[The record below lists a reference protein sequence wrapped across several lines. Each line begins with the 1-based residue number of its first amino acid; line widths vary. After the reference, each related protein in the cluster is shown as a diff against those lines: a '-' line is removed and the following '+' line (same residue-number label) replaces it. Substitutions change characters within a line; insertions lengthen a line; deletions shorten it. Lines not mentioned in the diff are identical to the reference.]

1 MGEIASNSGRIRI
14 LLCLF
19 LCMLMVSYL
28 DYDCTALFQD
38 LRKLMIHIAWG
49 TNFVWPCD
57 HLWTLWACRRAVSLT
72 INFFSFNLPRHIKT
86 PTKIYIHKKW
96 EEEKKKIE
104 EARTLEV

>member
-14 LLCLF
+14 LLCWF

-38 LRKLMIHIAWG
+38 LWKLMIHAWG